1 MLGSG
6 DVGREFGAVS
16 ALTFNREADRLL
28 VGFARGQVSALR
40 RLALF
45 AVSCIVLL
53 FFVVVM
59 QMTMW
64 NLVDGKLLRTITDAH
79 PPGSAILSL
88 KVLTPESIY
97 FKYSC

>member
-28 VGFARGQVSALR
+28 VGFARGQVRALR
-40 RLALF
+40 TLALF

-53 FFVVVM
+53 
-59 QMTMW
+59 
-64 NLVDGKLLRTITDAH
+64 LLLLLCR
-79 PPGSAILSL
+79 
-88 KVLTPESIY
+88 
-97 FKYSC
+97 